1 MRNIS
6 HSILAAA
13 IAVAMVS
20 PATAAENY
28 SALFKPVVRGD
39 QSTESVYFV
48 MTDRFANGDTS
59 NDGVGYNPADISY
72 WHGGDFKGLTS
83 KLDYIQSMG
92 FTAIWITP
100 PVVQQAIQGDSAA
113 YHGYWALDFMHIDPH
128 LGTEADFK
136 AFVDAAH
143 AKGMK
148 VIVDVVANHTADVI
162 AYSNGV
168 AYLPA
173 DKGNLKNPAF
183 LNNINNYHNQGPST
197 FEGESAIVG
206 DFFGLDDIATDK
218 PEVVQ
223 GFIDIWSYWITHY
236 NIDGFRIDTFKHVNP
251 EFWLKVIPAIQKVAQ
266 ESGKK
271 TFPIFGE
278 VYDSAPE
285 NLSTYVA
292 SGQTPS
298 VLDFGFNEQ
307 VTRYTASFGQ
317 ADRLARFFNLDD
329 LYTTPT
335 TSAYGLATFT
345 GNHDMGRV
353 GMTLLNNATNRDTAL
368 ALAKTHQAAL
378 FLLRGGPVLYY
389 GDEHGMTGSGGDKAA
404 RQDMFP
410 TQVARWTLE
419 QRIGEAPIESLSSFD
434 VTNPI
439 ATEISKIQAIIAANP
454 ALRNGTQQTIYAR
467 GQQFAVTRYANGQEY
482 IVAFNTADETKKF
495 TLTPLTKKSQWT
507 VLAGSC
513 TTTSALVLSIEKNSY
528 CLLKANSKIGK
539 SATTKV
545 SAPKLGNS
553 NDSPLWKEISVT
565 VNSPGYN
572 QVSFSART
580 KGGTWKS
587 LGTSDRTTFETD
599 MTVGN
604 KYRVFLRPTD
614 FKRGAQIEI
623 IAVVKTSDGKI
634 IASSIT
640 KATNK

>member
-1 MRNIS
+1 MKNIS
-6 HSILAAA
+6 RSILAAA

-28 SALFKPVVRGD
+28 SALFKPVARGD

-173 DKGNLKNPAF
+173 DKENLKNPAF

-439 ATEISKIQAIIAANP
+439 ANEISKIQAIIAAHP

-513 TTTSALVLSIEKNSY
+513 TATSAPALSIEKNSY

-640 KATNK
+640 KAMHK